1 MNETHEDRP
10 TANPATAVTRRAA
23 LCGLG
28 GMSLAAL
35 LATQRTPATAQDAT
49 PAAPTGAVGITI
61 EMLGLGPTTAAP
73 GLELTL
79 RRTILAPGG
88 RLPDHTHPG
97 ALVIYVESGAFGY
110 IALGGTALLTR
121 AAVADTA
128 TPSETMPIG
137 TEVVLMPGD
146 WLFVEDPRDDIR
158 NAGEDDVVLLVA
170 GLTQIGAPFT
180 TFMEGMNMGAT
191 PTS

>member
-1 MNETHEDRP
+1 MNATQEDRP
-10 TANPATAVTRRAA
+10 TDLPATGLTRRAA

-35 LATQRTPATAQDAT
+35 LATRGTSAIAQDAT
-49 PAAPTGAVGITI
+49 PAPTGAVGITI
-61 EMLGLGPTTAAP
+61 QMLGLGPTTSAP

-79 RRTILAPGG
+79 RRTVLAPGG

-97 ALVIYVESGAFGY
+97 ALVIYVESGSFGY
-110 IALGGTALLTR
+110 TALGGTAELTR
-121 AAVADTA
+121 AAVDGTV
-128 TPSETMPIG
+128 TPPETMPMG
-137 TEVVLMPGD
+137 EELVLTPGD

-158 NAGEDDVVLLVA
+158 NAGDDDVVLLVA
-170 GLTQIGAPFT
+170 GLTQIGEPFT
-180 TFMEGMNMGAT
+180 TFMEGMDMGAT